1 VFLSCLFS
9 RTYGNLHRIERW
21 DPSPKQLLLG
31 LTSPRLTPVSRRAP
45 DVPDGY
51 PENGRIF
58 LQIHRSMVFFF
69 ATSVGMSFIVS
80 KCFKKG
86 LSLVF
91 LLLPITL
98 ATMIEKMYSWSNQPR
113 STLWGLVRPHL
124 APVSRFPFRF
134 SPGLNL
140 HRAVVCDG
148 IHPELKAGQL
158 PKRHQTPRGPRMANS
173 GEVWFMVDIYG
184 TYIYIYIHR

>member
-1 VFLSCLFS
+1 MLLSCLFS
-9 RTYGNLHRIERW
+9 RTYGNLDRNQRW

-45 DVPDGY
+45 DVPDGH

-58 LQIHRSMVFFF
+58 LQIHRSMVFFRYICRNEF
-69 ATSVGMSFIVS
+69 YSF
-80 KCFKKG
+80 KMFQKRFKFG
-86 LSLVF
+86 F

-124 APVSRFPFRF
+124 APVSRVPVSLFPR
-134 SPGLNL
+134 SQPASGCRLRWDPSRIES
-140 HRAVVCDG
+140 RA
-148 IHPELKAGQL
+148 A
-158 PKRHQTPRGPRMANS
+158 A
-173 GEVWFMVDIYG
+173 
-184 TYIYIYIHR
+184 